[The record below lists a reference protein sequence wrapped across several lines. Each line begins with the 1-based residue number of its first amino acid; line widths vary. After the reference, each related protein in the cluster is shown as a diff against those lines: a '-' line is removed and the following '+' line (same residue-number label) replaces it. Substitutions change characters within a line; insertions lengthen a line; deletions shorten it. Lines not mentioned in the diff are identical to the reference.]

1 MTTELK
7 ADLVLSGGGVKGIG
21 LAGAAVALMEAG
33 YAIQRVSGTSAG
45 SIVGAILAA
54 GADELTPE
62 QVEQLTMTLPYK
74 KFLDPTHITGIPL
87 LGPAWGVLSE
97 TGIYKGDFAHDWIRT
112 ELANLGVRTFGDLAI
127 DAPNLPPEQ
136 RYRLVVT
143 ASDVTTGQLVR
154 LPWDYR
160 RLYGLDPDEQQVADA
175 VRASMSIPFFF
186 RAAKLTSASGLTST
200 LVDGGMLSN
209 FPIDSFDRRDGK
221 PPRWPTFGVT
231 LLPNLPQG
239 NDKVIPAL
247 APVNWLFGGPPLIEA
262 LITTMIVGR
271 DQAYLNQPWVDSRA
285 IRVDS
290 SKVGFLD
297 FNIGT
302 KQMQELYQS
311 GYDAAEAFLNTWNW
325 NEYLERFRRPGNLT
339 RLDLE
344 FGCHIVDSGANR
356 GQRIGPGPQ
365 LRADMG
371 VLLERREF
379 ARGFLGAAEHHI
391 GQHDLV
397 DPAGGHRGLTE
408 ERLRQPGRLL
418 VGRPRQSQLH
428 HFQG

>member
-21 LAGAAVALMEAG
+21 LSGAAVALLEAG

-45 SIVGAILAA
+45 SVVGSILAA
-54 GADELTPE
+54 GADQLTPA

-74 KFLDPTHITGIPL
+74 KFLDPTRITGIPL

-160 RLYGLDPDEQQVADA
+160 RIYGLDPDEQLVADA

-186 RAAKLTSASGLTST
+186 KAVKLTSASDLTST

-271 DQAYLNQPWVDSRA
+271 DQAYLNQPWVSSRA

-297 FNIGT
+297 FNIGP

-311 GYDAAEAFLNTWNW
+311 GHDAAQQFLKTWNW
-325 NEYLERFRRPGNLT
+325 NEYLERFRRPG
-339 RLDLE
+339 
-344 FGCHIVDSGANR
+344 A
-356 GQRIGPGPQ
+356 
-365 LRADMG
+365 
-371 VLLERREF
+371 
-379 ARGFLGAAEHHI
+379 
-391 GQHDLV
+391 
-397 DPAGGHRGLTE
+397 
-408 ERLRQPGRLL
+408 
-418 VGRPRQSQLH
+418 
-428 HFQG
+428 